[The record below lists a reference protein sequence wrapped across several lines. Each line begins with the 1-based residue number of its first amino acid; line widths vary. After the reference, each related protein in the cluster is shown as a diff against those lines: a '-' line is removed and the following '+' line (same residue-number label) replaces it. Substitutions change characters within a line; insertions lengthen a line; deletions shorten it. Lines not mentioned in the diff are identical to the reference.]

1 MPFLKLLVAGFE
13 LGSSD
18 VGCDRSA
25 NWATTVYQ
33 LNVIICLRE
42 MEEEWRQVRLLAR
55 SLEKWARRRFIIL
68 FNGLSMYS
76 LTISTYHHPP
86 DIKFKTDWVDSSDT
100 GEPGGDGWQAV
111 NSSTGGLS
119 SWSRPHQCIAQNLG
133 LGISYLFYS
142 SWFDLINCTGNVI
155 NSASLVWYTSEMM
168 NKNEVLCSNPK
179 LVNDCYLFINVDLLK
194 YLIECSQYVLAPI
207 LLPIDNYSKIRYSC
221 GYIWAC
227 EWDGWYFIDWVPLL
241 NILNVVH
248 VDLM

>member
-179 LVNDCYLFINVDLLK
+179 LVNDCYLFINNWMFTICTGTYITPYWQLQQNTLQLWLHLGLWVRRLVLYWLGSFVK
-194 YLIECSQYVLAPI
+194 YS
-207 LLPIDNYSKIRYSC
+207 
-221 GYIWAC
+221 
-227 EWDGWYFIDWVPLL
+227 
-241 NILNVVH
+241 
-248 VDLM
+248 